1 MSARF
6 HRPLAILALA
16 SSLVASGA
24 SAQAAKDPHAGHD
37 MSKMQMPSSSKG
49 AKPGMAHVMVMP
61 LDASTPADGATV
73 KGSPPNLSLTL
84 SHAMVF
90 RSVQLRTAAGQRVPL
105 NATLPTTM
113 VKTVT
118 VPVRTLSPGKYIVEW
133 RAESGHEMVGSFSFT
148 VE

>member
-1 MSARF
+1 MSTRF
-6 HRPLAILALA
+6 NRPLAILALA

>member
-1 MSARF
+1 MSTRLNRSF
-6 HRPLAILALA
+6 AILALA
-16 SSLVASGA
+16 SSLAASGA
-24 SAQAAKDPHAGHD
+24 LAQAAKDPHAGHD
-37 MSKMQMPSSSKG
+37 MSKMQSPSKG
-49 AKPGMAHVMVMP
+49 AKSGKAHVMVMP

-118 VPVRTLSPGKYIVEW
+118 IPVRPLSPGQYIVEW

-148 VE
+148 VQ

>member
-61 LDASTPADGATV
+61 LDASSPADGATV

-118 VPVRTLSPGKYIVEW
+118 VPVRTLSPGKYVVEW

>member
-61 LDASTPADGATV
+61 LDASSPADGATV
-73 KGSPPNLSLTL
+73 KGSPANLSLTL

-118 VPVRTLSPGKYIVEW
+118 IPVRTLSPGQYIVEW

>member
-1 MSARF
+1 MATRLNRS
-6 HRPLAILALA
+6 LAILVMA
-16 SSLVASGA
+16 SSLVATA
-24 SAQAAKDPHAGHD
+24 ALAQAEKDPHAGHD
-37 MSKMQMPSSSKG
+37 MSKMQMPSSSME

-61 LDASTPADGATV
+61 LDASTPADGAKV

-118 VPVRTLSPGKYIVEW
+118 IPVRTLSPGQYIVEW
-133 RAESGHEMVGSFSFT
+133 RAESGHEMVGSFSFA

>member
-1 MSARF
+1 MSTRLSRSF
-6 HRPLAILALA
+6 AILALT
-16 SSLVASGA
+16 SSLGASGA
-24 SAQAAKDPHAGHD
+24 LAQAAKDPHAGHD
-37 MSKMQMPSSSKG
+37 MSKMQTPSPSKG
-49 AKPGMAHVMVMP
+49 AKAHVMVMP

-118 VPVRTLSPGKYIVEW
+118 IPVRTLSPGQYIVEW

-148 VE
+148 VQ

>member
-1 MSARF
+1 MSTRF
-6 HRPLAILALA
+6 NRPLAILALA

-61 LDASTPADGATV
+61 LDASSPADGATV

-118 VPVRTLSPGKYIVEW
+118 VPVRTLSPGKYVVEW

>member
-1 MSARF
+1 MTTRLNRSF
-6 HRPLAILALA
+6 AILALT
-16 SSLVASGA
+16 SSLIACGA
-24 SAQAAKDPHAGHD
+24 LAQTAKDPHAGHD
-37 MSKMQMPSSSKG
+37 MSKMQMPSSSMG

-61 LDASTPADGATV
+61 LDASTPADGASV
-73 KGSPPNLSLTL
+73 KGSPANLSLTL

-118 VPVRTLSPGKYIVEW
+118 IPVRTLSAGQYIVEW

-148 VE
+148 VQ

>member
-1 MSARF
+1 
-6 HRPLAILALA
+6 
-16 SSLVASGA
+16 
-24 SAQAAKDPHAGHD
+24 
-37 MSKMQMPSSSKG
+37 MSKMQMPSSSMG

-61 LDASTPADGATV
+61 LDASTPADGAKV

-118 VPVRTLSPGKYIVEW
+118 IPVRTLSPGQYIVEW

>member
-1 MSARF
+1 MRIVIADPPAYTPWYDHELARAVAAEGVEVE
-6 HRPLAILALA
+6 LATSRFRFSEL
-16 SSLVASGA
+16 
-24 SAQAAKDPHAGHD
+24 P
-37 MSKMQMPSSSKG
+37 
-49 AKPGMAHVMVMP
+49 
-61 LDASTPADGATV
+61 PADGATV
-73 KGSPPNLSLTL
+73 KGSPANLSLTL

-118 VPVRTLSPGKYIVEW
+118 IPVRPLSPGQYIVEW

-148 VE
+148 VQ